1 MKGQSLRQGGFPEHL
16 VLTGATSGLG
26 RALALH
32 YAAAGRRLSLTGRDG
47 PRLLEVADAC
57 RALGADVETAQLDV
71 TDAGAMA
78 DWLHSCDGVA
88 PVDLLIANAG
98 IGGAAALAP
107 RGGED
112 GAQARAVLAVN
123 TLGLVNTVTPLLPP
137 MRARGKGHLVLVG
150 SLQGLI
156 GLPHAPIYSA
166 SKAAVRIY
174 ADGLRRLVRADG
186 LRVTTVLPGFIDT
199 PMSQSL
205 GMARPFLWPADKAAR
220 RIAQDAAR
228 GARYCIF
235 PLPLRVAVGLG
246 RVMPAAL
253 VDFVLSRSLHFHRW
267 PEPPVEDDR

>member
-1 MKGQSLRQGGFPEHL
+1 MRHSGFPEHL

-47 PRLLEVADAC
+47 PRLLEVANAC

-71 TDAGAMA
+71 TDAGTME
-78 DWLHSCDGVA
+78 DWLCRRDGVA

-112 GAQARAVLAVN
+112 GAQARALLAVN

-137 MRARGKGHLVLVG
+137 MRARGKGQLVLVG

-267 PEPPVEDDR
+267 PEPPSEDDR